1 MAQNKLIEVY
11 KGLPDWA
18 RGLTIVG
25 GIGILFYIGYTAVR
39 RVRKV
44 AELGKDLE
52 ESDTAQKDLEELK
65 RKGVIPSI
73 SNTQVQNVI
82 NSLVEAMNG
91 CGTDEGLVYAQFEK
105 LNNLAD
111 VQLLIS
117 KWGVQYYRPCAVEQ
131 PISYSLYLANPK
143 KFGGNLSTWLNY
155 DLSKS
160 EIKKIND
167 ILAKKNINFKF

>member
-44 AELGKDLE
+44 AELQKDLQ
-52 ESDTAQKDLEELK
+52 ESDTAQSDLEKL
-65 RKGVIPSI
+65 RRQGIVPTI
-73 SNTQVQNVI
+73 SDTQIQNIV
-82 NSLVEAMNG
+82 NSLREAMNG
-91 CGTDEGLVYAQFEK
+91 CGTDESLVYNQFEK
-105 LNNLAD
+105 LNNIAD
-111 VQLLIS
+111 AQKLIS
-117 KWGVQYYRPCAVEQ
+117 MWGVQYYRPCAVEQ
-131 PISYSLYLANPK
+131 PISYSIYLANPK